1 MMQLE
6 KAIAYCRENIE
17 KMISR
22 STSKLIFPMIT
33 YGLLKE
39 YAESNKEYYTDAD
52 VKQCYFQA
60 VAYFKEYLGHAI
72 HIGGRYQDAYASRNL
87 PQYGVLET
95 LGNRQY
101 ALTEP
106 YKIAAQELLKIL
118 PDKICSFLGSK
129 LGIIP
134 ELKTD
139 EERLKLA
146 KDKNEFLKLLR
157 QQIVIN
163 PHNFEM
169 FSFAVL
175 KTHLEKFACKLYRDT
190 RTLSHD
196 KGVDLSTNF
205 GVVYQIKKL
214 QLLTNNSADVI
225 FREIKTNFSEDRIKD
240 GNVVLVIDDIAK
252 DVKSYLINMKIQS
265 LSKEDIIKLAALF
278 DIEERLRVLRIVY
291 EEFLREYQS
300 DI

>member
-1 MMQLE
+1 MMRLD
-6 KAIAYCRENIE
+6 KAITYCRENIE
-17 KMISR
+17 TMISR
-22 STSKLIFPMIT
+22 STSKLIFPLIT

-39 YAESNKEYYTDAD
+39 YSESRKERYTDAD
-52 VKQCYFQA
+52 VKQCYFHA

-72 HIGGRYQDAYASRNL
+72 HFGGRYQDAYASRNL

-95 LGNRQY
+95 LGNKQY
-101 ALTEP
+101 ALTTP
-106 YKIAAQELLKIL
+106 YKLASTELLQIL
-118 PDKICSFLGSK
+118 PDKIRFFLESK

-134 ELKTD
+134 HLKTD

-146 KDKNEFLKLLR
+146 KDKNKFLELLR
-157 QQIVIN
+157 RQIDIN

-214 QLLTNNSADVI
+214 RLLTNNSADVV

-240 GNVVLVIDDIAK
+240 GNIVLVIDDIAQC
-252 DVKSYLINMKIQS
+252 VKSYLINMKIQA
-265 LSKEDIIKLAALF
+265 LSKEDILNLSSLF
-278 DIEERLRVLRIVY
+278 DLEERQKVLRIVF